1 MSRAC
6 WMPGRSSYPPTR
18 TIDLAPTFEIQLSIP
33 ESFSYPMGPCW
44 VSTRSQSYPEGASC
58 SATVGLC
65 ALRNRPILGC
75 PARSCFLN
83 SDPLSAGSGML
94 SSLKMELRSVP
105 YGARRRPE
113 IFLLVTGGQGWVDC
127 RMQNAELRM
136 QNADFKDQGIASW
149 EEALNDNPC
158 ARAYHA
164 NRRRLC

>member
-18 TIDLAPTFEIQLSIP
+18 TIDLAPPFEIPLSIA

-44 VSTRSQSYPEGASC
+44 VSTRSQSYPECASC

-113 IFLLVTGGQGWVDC
+113 IFFTCDRRTGLGELQNADC
-127 RMQNAELRM
+127 RLQNAEFRMQNAEFRM
-136 QNADFKDQGIASW
+136 QN
-149 EEALNDNPC
+149 
-158 ARAYHA
+158 
-164 NRRRLC
+164 

>member
-1 MSRAC
+1 
-6 WMPGRSSYPPTR
+6 
-18 TIDLAPTFEIQLSIP
+18 
-33 ESFSYPMGPCW
+33 MGPCC
-44 VSTRSQSYPEGASC
+44 VSTSSQSYPLCAGC

-127 RMQNAELRM
+127 RMQIAECRIQNSKQNSKQNSELRTHNAEYGMRILR
-136 QNADFKDQGIASW
+136 IRAS
-149 EEALNDNPC
+149 LLGKRHGMTIL
-158 ARAYHA
+158 ARGPIM
-164 NRRRLC
+164 RTGD